1 MTTPV
6 NEGDVIV
13 VRTQRAVLQ
22 LWQRDEP
29 WARAGDVTVANG
41 GDVAKAWG
49 LFPAAAIKPEPQPI
63 P

>member
-1 MTTPV
+1 
-6 NEGDVIV
+6 V

-22 LWQRDEP
+22 LWKHDEP

-41 GDVAKAWG
+41 GDLAKALG
-49 LFPAAAIKPEPQPI
+49 LFPAAALKPEPQPI